1 MREMARLASLGLP
14 YAGAWLEAVPIL
26 ALGLYLQPSEFVLAT
41 RYRLGCNVYDRAGP
55 CPACL
60 RHSDALGDHAMCC
73 GHQGERITRHNAI
86 RDAIH
91 DTAAAAA
98 LSPVKEGQHLL
109 PGNNRRPADIYIGGW
124 AAGQDAALDVTVI
137 NPLQDATV
145 QGAAVTAGHALSVRF
160 NTKMASAAAACQA
173 EGITFIPL
181 VFESLGG
188 WDDRAIKELKKLA
201 SALARHSGED
211 EADTWRKLIVRISI
225 LLMKG
230 NTALL
235 SGRVP
240 ASPDATLEEGI
251 I

>member
-1 MREMARLASLGLP
+1 
-14 YAGAWLEAVPIL
+14 
-26 ALGLYLQPSEFVLAT
+26 
-41 RYRLGCNVYDRAGP
+41 
-55 CPACL
+55 
-60 RHSDALGDHAMCC
+60 MCC

-86 RDAIH
+86 RDAVH

-124 AAGQDAALDVTVI
+124 AAGRDAALDVTVI

-145 QGAAVTAGHALSVRF
+145 QGAAITAGHALSVRY
-160 NTKMASAAAACQA
+160 NTKMTSAAAACQA
-173 EGITFIPL
+173 EGIAFIPL
-181 VFESLGG
+181 VFQSLGG
-188 WDDRAIKELKKLA
+188 WEERAIKELKKLA

-211 EADTWRKLIVRISI
+211 EADTWRRLIVRISI

-235 SGRVP
+235 SGRIP
-240 ASPDATLEEGI
+240 TSPDVTLEEGI
-251 I
+251 V